1 MTILAEMR
9 NIKKSFGDVIANRDV
24 SFELRAG
31 EIHALLGE
39 NGAGKSTLMN
49 MLSGIYQP
57 DSGSILI
64 HEKPVTI
71 RSPKEAI
78 KLGIGMIHQHYKLV
92 EKFTALENILMGQES
107 SFFLRKKELIQK
119 VEKLARNYHIA
130 ADLNK
135 SIYTMSIGEKQSV
148 DILKVLYQGAKIL
161 IMDEPTA
168 VLTPQEIQSL
178 FQVMR
183 NMAAEG
189 CGIVIITHK
198 LNEVMEI
205 SDRVTVLQKGSTVKT
220 LITAE
225 TNQKEL
231 TDLMVGKATDLQI
244 ERPKTQLGK
253 VVLKVEHLEAINK
266 DKAKVLKDI
275 SFELREG
282 EVLGVAGVAG
292 SGQKE
297 LCEALAGLYP
307 VSGGQITF
315 HGESLIGKSPAEII
329 NAGMTMSFVP
339 EDRLGMGLVG
349 SMDMIDN
356 YLLKAHHKQ
365 KGLFLKRKPLEK
377 VCENMIKALDI
388 QTPDVHYPIS
398 KLSGGNIQKVLI
410 GREIETEPQVLITAY
425 AVRGLDV
432 GSAHTIYELINEQKQ
447 KGVAILFIGED
458 LDVIMELCDRIM
470 VLYDGE
476 VKGIVNGETAVKE
489 EIGLLMGGGKL
500 YA

>member
-1 MTILAEMR
+1 MTTLAEMR
-9 NIKKSFGDVIANRDV
+9 NIRKSFGEVVANKDV
-24 SFELRAG
+24 SFELKAG

-49 MLSGIYQP
+49 MLSGIYRP
-57 DSGSILI
+57 DGGSILI
-64 HEKPVTI
+64 NGNAVAI

-78 KLGIGMIHQHYKLV
+78 DLGIGMIHQHYKLV
-92 EKFTALENILMGQES
+92 EKFTALENIVMGQEKS
-107 SFFLRKKELIQK
+107 LFLRKKELRKK
-119 VEKLARNYHIA
+119 VQELAKNYNIA
-130 ADLNK
+130 TDLDK
-135 SIYTMSIGEKQSV
+135 TVDTMSIGEKQSV

-168 VLTPQEIQSL
+168 VLTPQEIESL
-178 FQVMR
+178 FHVIR

-205 SDRVTVLQKGSTVKT
+205 SDRVTVLQKGATVKT

-225 TNQKEL
+225 TNQNEL
-231 TDLMVGKATDLQI
+231 TELMVGKAVNLQI
-244 ERPKTQLGK
+244 ERPQVKNGET
-253 VVLKVEHLEAINK
+253 VLKVKDLCAINK
-266 DKAKVLKDI
+266 DKVSVLKNI
-275 SFELREG
+275 SFELKEG

-307 VSGGQITF
+307 VTSGEITF
-315 HGESLIGKSPAEII
+315 HGESLIGKTPAEII
-329 NAGMTMSFVP
+329 NAGMSMSFVP

-349 SMDMIDN
+349 AMDMVDN

-365 KGLFLKRKPLEK
+365 KGLFLKRKPMEK
-377 VCENMIKALDI
+377 ICKAMIRALDI
-388 QTPDVHYPIS
+388 KTPSVHYPIS

-410 GREIETEPQVLITAY
+410 GREIESEPQVLITAY

-432 GSAHTIYELINEQKQ
+432 GSAHTIYDLINEQKQ
-447 KGVAILFIGED
+447 KGVGVLFIGED
-458 LDVIMELCDRIM
+458 LDVIMELCDRIL
-470 VLYDGE
+470 VLYNGE
-476 VKGIVNGETAVKE
+476 VTGIVNSQDAVKE
-489 EIGLLMGGGKL
+489 ELGLLMGGGKL

>member
-9 NIKKSFGDVIANRDV
+9 NIKKSFGTVVANRDV
-24 SFELRAG
+24 SFELKAG

-64 HEKPVTI
+64 HGKPVTI

-78 KLGIGMIHQHYKLV
+78 KLEIGMIHQHYKLV
-92 EKFTALENILMGQES
+92 EKFSALENIVMGQES
-107 SFFLRKKELIQK
+107 SFFLRRKDLRKKIES
-119 VEKLARNYHIA
+119 LAESYHISV
-130 ADLNK
+130 DLDKVVYN
-135 SIYTMSIGEKQSV
+135 MSIGEKQSV
-148 DILKVLYQGAKIL
+148 DILKVMYQGAKIL

-168 VLTPQEIQSL
+168 VLTPQEITSL
-178 FQVMR
+178 FRVIR

-220 LITAE
+220 LVTAE
-225 TNQKEL
+225 TSQKEL

-244 ERPKTQLGK
+244 ERAETTLGRSI
-253 VVLKVEHLEAINK
+253 LKVENLNAVNK
-266 DKAKVLKDI
+266 DKAKVLKNI
-275 SFELREG
+275 NFELREG

-307 VSGGQITF
+307 VTSGEIMF
-315 HGESLIGKSPAEII
+315 HEESLIGKTPAEII

-356 YLLKAHHKQ
+356 YLLKAHHREKS
-365 KGLFLKRKPLEK
+365 LFIKRKPLEK
-377 VCENMIKALDI
+377 VCKKMIEELDI
-388 QTPDVHYPIS
+388 QTPGVHYPIS

-410 GREIETEPQVLITAY
+410 GREIETNPQVLITAY

-432 GSAHTIYELINEQKQ
+432 GSAHTIYDLINEQKR
-447 KGVAILFIGED
+447 KGVGILFIGED
-458 LDVIMELCDRIM
+458 IDVIMELCDRIM

-476 VKGIVNGETAVKE
+476 VQGIVNAEDAVKE
-489 EIGLLMGGGKL
+489 EIGLMMGGGKVH
-500 YA
+500 A

>member
-9 NIKKSFGDVIANRDV
+9 NIKKSFGHVIANQDV

-57 DSGSILI
+57 DSGSIFI
-64 HEKPVTI
+64 HEKPVAI
-71 RSPKEAI
+71 HSPKEAI

-92 EKFTALENILMGQES
+92 EKFTALENIIMGQES
-107 SFFLRKKELIQK
+107 AFFLHKKDLMQK
-119 VEKLARNYHIA
+119 VEKIASSYHIPV
-130 ADLNK
+130 DLK
-135 SIYTMSIGEKQSV
+135 KEIYKLSIGEKQSV

-168 VLTPQEIQSL
+168 VLTPQEIKAL
-178 FQVMR
+178 FKVMR

-205 SDRVTVLQKGSTVKT
+205 SDRVTVLQKGSTIRT
-220 LITAE
+220 LKTAE
-225 TNQKEL
+225 TSQKEL

-244 ERPKTQLGK
+244 ERPATQVGKVILQVKNVDAMSKDKTQ
-253 VVLKVEHLEAINK
+253 VLKN
-266 DKAKVLKDI
+266 I
-275 SFELREG
+275 SFDLHEG
-282 EVLGVAGVAG
+282 EILGVAGVAG

-307 VSGGQITF
+307 VSGGQILF

-349 SMDMIDN
+349 SMNIVDN
-356 YLLKAHHKQ
+356 YLLKAHHRQ
-365 KGLFLKRKPLEK
+365 KGLFLKRKPLEAI
-377 VCENMIKALDI
+377 CHQMIKSLDI
-388 QTPDVHYPIS
+388 QIPNIHYPIS

-410 GREIETEPQVLITAY
+410 GREIETRPQVLITAY

-432 GSAHTIYELINEQKQ
+432 GSSHMIYDLINDQKR
-447 KGVAILFIGED
+447 KGVGVLFIGED

-470 VLYDGE
+470 VLYDGQ
-476 VKGIVNGETAVKE
+476 VQGIVDGHGAVKE
-489 EIGLLMGGGKL
+489 EIGLMMGGGEVH
-500 YA
+500 A

>member
-1 MTILAEMR
+1 MSILAEMR
-9 NIKKSFGDVIANRDV
+9 NIKKSFGNVIANQDV
-24 SFELRAG
+24 SFELRVG

-57 DSGSILI
+57 DSGNILI
-64 HEKPVTI
+64 NEKPVTI

-78 KLGIGMIHQHYKLV
+78 HLGIGMIHQHYKLV
-92 EKFTALENILMGQES
+92 EKFTALENIVMGQER
-107 SFFLRKKELIQK
+107 SFFVKKKELKKKIQ
-119 VEKLARNYHIA
+119 AIAHNYHIFT
-130 ADLNK
+130 DLDK
-135 SIYTMSIGEKQSV
+135 EIYKMSIGEKQSI

-168 VLTPQEIQSL
+168 VLTPQEIDAL
-178 FQVMR
+178 FRVIK

-205 SDRVTVLQKGSTVKT
+205 SERVTVLQKGATVKT
-220 LITAE
+220 LVTSQ
-225 TNQKEL
+225 TNQQEL
-231 TDLMVGKATDLQI
+231 TDLMVGKAVNLQI
-244 ERPKTQLGK
+244 ERPQVETGETI
-253 VVLKVEHLEAINK
+253 LKVKNLYALNN
-266 DKAKVLKDI
+266 DKVPILKDI
-275 SFELREG
+275 SFDLKEG

-307 VSGGQITF
+307 VASGQIDF
-315 HGESLIGKSPAEII
+315 HGESLIGKTPAEII
-329 NAGMTMSFVP
+329 DAGMTMSFVP
-339 EDRLGMGLVG
+339 EDRLGMGLIG
-349 SMDMIDN
+349 SMDMVDN

-365 KGLFLKRKPLEK
+365 KGLFLKRKPLEE
-377 VCENMIKALDI
+377 VCQKMVDSLAIK
-388 QTPDVHYPIS
+388 TPSVHYPIS

-410 GREIETEPQVLITAY
+410 GREIETKPQVLITAY
-425 AVRGLDV
+425 AVRGLDI
-432 GSAHTIYELINEQKQ
+432 GSAHTIYDLINEQKK
-447 KGVAILFIGED
+447 KGVGVLFIGED

-470 VLYDGE
+470 VMCDGNLT
-476 VKGIVNGETAVKE
+476 GIVESDKVTKE
-489 EIGLLMGGGKL
+489 ELGLLMGGGKL

>member
-1 MTILAEMR
+1 MSILAEMR
-9 NIKKSFGDVIANRDV
+9 SIKKSFGDVLANRDV

-57 DSGSILI
+57 DSGFILVDG
-64 HEKPVTI
+64 KPVTI

-78 KLGIGMIHQHYKLV
+78 RLGIGMIHQHYKLV
-92 EKFTALENILMGQES
+92 EKFTALENILMGQEK
-107 SFFLRKKELIQK
+107 SFFLQKKEKRKEI
-119 VEKLARNYHIA
+119 EKLAQNYHIA
-130 ADLNK
+130 TDLDK
-135 SIYTMSIGEKQSV
+135 PVYTMSIGEKQSI

-168 VLTPQEIQSL
+168 VLTPQEIHSL

-183 NMAAEG
+183 SMIKQG

-205 SDRVTVLQKGSTVKT
+205 SDRVTVLQKGATVKT

-231 TDLMVGKATDLQI
+231 TELMVGKAVNLEI
-244 ERPKTQLGK
+244 ERVKLEPGD
-253 VVLKVEHLEAINK
+253 VVLKVSGLNAVDK
-266 DKAKVLKDI
+266 DRVKVLKNI
-275 SFELREG
+275 SFELKAG
-282 EVLGVAGVAG
+282 EILGVAGVAG

-307 VSGGQITF
+307 ISEGEISF
-315 HGESLIGKSPAEII
+315 RGESLIGKTPAEII

-349 SMDMIDN
+349 SMDMVDN

-365 KGLFLKRKPLEK
+365 KGLFLRRKPLEK
-377 VCENMIKALDI
+377 ICKAMVRALDI
-388 QTPDVHYPIS
+388 QTPSIHYPIS

-410 GREIETEPQVLITAY
+410 AREIEMKPQVLITAY

-432 GSAHTIYELINEQKQ
+432 GATHTIYELINEQKK
-447 KGVAILFIGED
+447 KGVAVLFIGED

-470 VLYDGE
+470 VLC
-476 VKGIVNGETAVKE
+476 NGEITGMVEGEKAVKE
-489 EIGLLMGGGKL
+489 EIGLLMGGGRL